1 VTIRTGPV
9 QEHEIGVHWS
19 SLSGNNLMALLHMT
33 GHAKQGHPL
42 RKQALLPRA
51 VAQVTVIAP
60 LCDRRVLPQ
69 KRSSLFLVAAKA
81 KCIRVGGREEVV
93 TASTMRVVTRTALH
107 AGSAVFITNQVCRAK
122 PHGIPLCC
130 VTAAA
135 AFKFG

>member
-1 VTIRTGPV
+1 VTIGTGPV
-9 QEHEIGVHWS
+9 QEHEIGVFRS

-33 GHAKQGHPL
+33 GHTKQGHPL
-42 RKQALLPRA
+42 GKQALLPRA

-60 LCDRRVLPQ
+60 LFDRRVLPE

-81 KCIRVGGREEVV
+81 KCIRVGGPEEIRI
-93 TASTMRVVTRTALH
+93 ASTVRVVTRTALH
-107 AGSAVFITNQVCRAK
+107 PGSAMFITNQVCRAK